1 MRLGPEIT
9 AQPSPPPAL
18 LQAATKLP
26 SFASL
31 YVHIQGK
38 FTNIQGKSKA
48 SGKG

>member
-1 MRLGPEIT
+1 MVGQTT
-9 AQPSPPPAL
+9 AQPSPQLAL

-26 SFASL
+26 STHFL

>member
-1 MRLGPEIT
+1 MVGQTL
-9 AQPSPPPAL
+9 AQPSLLLAF

-26 SFASL
+26 SFHLL